1 MATNKYFQN
10 VNHRGTQRLTEDL
23 VVESIAMHGIDV
35 YYLPKTLVNRD
46 TLFGSDSLKKFTTA
60 AQVEVY
66 VKDVVGFGGEGDIL
80 GKFGLEMRDQ
90 VTFTIARRRYEQ
102 IKSEKILLE
111 TGSNIIF
118 EYGLTSQPYFRNSNT
133 NSSLVAETA
142 TGNGYSITSPRPG
155 EGDLVY
161 YPQANTIF
169 EIKFVEH
176 EVPFYQFGALYTYDL
191 QCEKFEY
198 SSEAMDTG
206 IADIDALED
215 NYSLIANVFEILAQN
230 GDRIVH
236 EDSSALIQEQY
247 DIGVNDNIANNTVFS
262 IGSVGIVDFSSS
274 NPFSEL

>member
-90 VTFTIARRRYEQ
+90 VTFTIARRRSEQ

-118 EYGLTSQPYFRNSNT
+118 EYAHNLFLFVKLRLASCLILWNLFFYRFLKRKKTF
-133 NSSLVAETA
+133 L
-142 TGNGYSITSPRPG
+142 ITLRQG
-155 EGDLVY
+155 
-161 YPQANTIF
+161 
-169 EIKFVEH
+169 
-176 EVPFYQFGALYTYDL
+176 
-191 QCEKFEY
+191 
-198 SSEAMDTG
+198 
-206 IADIDALED
+206 
-215 NYSLIANVFEILAQN
+215 
-230 GDRIVH
+230 RI
-236 EDSSALIQEQY
+236 
-247 DIGVNDNIANNTVFS
+247 
-262 IGSVGIVDFSSS
+262 
-274 NPFSEL
+274 